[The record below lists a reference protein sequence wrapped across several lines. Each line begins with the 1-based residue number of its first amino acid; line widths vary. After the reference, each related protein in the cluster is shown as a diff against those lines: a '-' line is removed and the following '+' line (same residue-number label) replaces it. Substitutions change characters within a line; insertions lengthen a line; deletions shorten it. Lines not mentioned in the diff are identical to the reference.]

1 MTITTTQ
8 PPRLLLTGSAD
19 YIKLELAIPASAVDP
34 ETDKIN
40 ADELLRHIALALDH
54 DDGTPAEVV
63 ATLLAWSDHL
73 MKLEEVDRWEA
84 FLEWEAYIIK
94 ERGGPIPE
102 EERARARAWLTIEV
116 DDEDEETDTADRRA
130 ADVG

>member
-40 ADELLRHIALALDH
+40 ADELLRHIALALDR

-94 ERGGPIPE
+94 EEGGPIS
-102 EERARARAWLTIEV
+102 EERIARALLTIEV